1 MSKVKKV
8 YRVPGSRD
16 LLTQPPLTNGLEI
29 TIIGNE
35 PPTYKVLIPESVE
48 DLDNEVW
55 TQVYKAT
62 HGFGLPFALHEFLKA
77 TWDKNPTT
85 LTQEFLEGFLD
96 DSKLYDF
103 PFEDGKP
110 LAEVTQYVLN
120 EDGWDTRT
128 AHFTE
133 VMVNSR
139 QLAFVEHVL
148 AQGHES
154 LARVFWTHGRVGN
167 LATIFERAKE
177 QPVTIKEVEGYYNVD
192 IYRDHFSS
200 EVVQT
205 LYFRNRAEVYR
216 FLESWAFS
224 KNPKVVRNHVLSRLP
239 LEGETDEDRRKG
251 FWEYL
256 KQYAEGA

>member
-1 MSKVKKV
+1 MTKIKKL
-8 YRVPGSRD
+8 YRVPGSLD
-16 LLTQPPLTNGLEI
+16 LLPQPPSVNGLEI
-29 TIIGNE
+29 TIIDNK
-35 PPTYKVLIPESVE
+35 PPTYKVLTPEPVE

-55 TQVYKAT
+55 TQVDKAT
-62 HGFGLPFALHEFLKA
+62 HGFGLPYTMYEALKA
-77 TWDKNPTT
+77 TWDTHPTT
-85 LTQEFLEGFLD
+85 LTQEFLKGFLVD
-96 DSKLYDF
+96 RKLYDF

-110 LAEVTQYVLN
+110 LAEVTQYVLG
-120 EDGWDTRT
+120 EDDWNTRI

-133 VMVNSR
+133 LMVNNPR
-139 QLAFVEHVL
+139 LIFVEHVL
-148 AQGHES
+148 AQGYES
-154 LARVFWTHGRVGN
+154 LARLFWTHGRVGEM
-167 LATIFERAKE
+167 ATIFEQVKE
-177 QPVTIKEVEGYYNVD
+177 QPVTIKELGGYYNVD

-239 LEGETDEDRRKG
+239 LEGETDEDRRKE

-256 KQYAEGA
+256 KQYAE